1 MQTGQ
6 IPLSLLGVKRFD
18 YSPKQL
24 SGVVYDPSK
33 QTSNML
39 SLTGAGADTVSDLST
54 GSGFF
59 QNHDDEE
66 RGVDD

>member
-24 SGVVYDPSK
+24 SGVVYDPLK
-33 QTSNML
+33 TDQ
-39 SLTGAGADTVSDLST
+39 
-54 GSGFF
+54 
-59 QNHDDEE
+59 
-66 RGVDD
+66 